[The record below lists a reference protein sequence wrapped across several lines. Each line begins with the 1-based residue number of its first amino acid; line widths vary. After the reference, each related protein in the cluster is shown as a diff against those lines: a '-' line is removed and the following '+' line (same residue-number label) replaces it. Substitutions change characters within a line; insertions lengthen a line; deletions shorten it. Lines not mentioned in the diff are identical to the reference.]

1 MHDKRHSLL
10 GLPKRTPW
18 MLSAVLASL
27 AFLLS
32 PQARGQAV
40 SATLLGNV
48 TDNTGAAVPNATVQI
63 LESATGI
70 PHTGKTNGDGLFT
83 FPDLTPGTYTVSVE
97 SPGL

>member
-27 AFLLS
+27 VFLLS

-70 PHTGKTNGDGLFT
+70 PHAGRPTGTGSSP
-83 FPDLTPGTYTVSVE
+83 FPI
-97 SPGL
+97 